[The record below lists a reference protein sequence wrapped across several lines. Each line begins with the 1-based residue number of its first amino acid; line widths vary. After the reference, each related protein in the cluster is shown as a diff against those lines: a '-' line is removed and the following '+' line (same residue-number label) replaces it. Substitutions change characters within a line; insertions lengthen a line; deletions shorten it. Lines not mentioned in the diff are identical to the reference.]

1 MFEHGSTWLKA
12 DFHLHTRKD
21 KEFYYPGEENSF
33 IKTFI
38 SRLKAEG
45 VSVGVITNHNK
56 FDEGEYK
63 ALRKNGKKENILIL
77 PGVELSVKEANG
89 IHTLIIFDPDSW
101 LVNGENFISHFLTE
115 AFAGIANAE
124 NRNTRCKFDLRDVIE
139 KLNTYG
145 RDYFI
150 VFAHVDQ
157 TSGLMHECNGGLL
170 ESLSE
175 INGFQERVL
184 ALQKVRNTD
193 TMATFQKWF
202 GYSCAQVEGS
212 DPKSLERVGHYER
225 ATYIKIGD
233 LSYDAVK
240 FALID
245 YQNRV
250 SRSAPEIGH
259 GYIESISFKGGKL
272 NGETITFSPELNTLI
287 GIRGSGKSSVIEVL
301 RYAFSIEAQSDKEY
315 KDGLVKAVLGSGGQ
329 VIVQVVDK
337 FGKRYEVRRIFGE
350 RPNILDAD
358 GNDLGITV
366 DQILKNTLYFGQ
378 KDLSQSSSYELQLL
392 DRLVGNKI
400 GDNSKEME
408 QHYSELEDAIK
419 HLIDISAI
427 PAEIEELETKQSNL
441 EHSLQIF
448 EERGVADKLKKQT
461 AFDLD
466 LQKLSNTE
474 KSILAD
480 IKAVE
485 SAIAILKVESITLD
499 TYESVYNGELF
510 KTANTI
516 LTALKNKLA
525 QIKEFIKDIKA
536 DHEEFASVLEQ
547 LEKRIESLKDEFAEI
562 KRQIGDTELDVD
574 AYSSLKTGLE
584 ETKGQIKDLRKKA
597 TSREKLYSAFRTAL
611 RKRNEL
617 LLKEFQAYETEV
629 RAINESQPE
638 LVVEIIFKG
647 DKDKFKDILKST
659 FRGTSIK
666 DSKYQMLA
674 EQFSDFAA
682 LIEDVIINAG
692 GQCRRILADSEY
704 EKLEEKILSKYAELI
719 RRETPN
725 RVEIK
730 YHGKLLKQ
738 HSLGQRASA
747 LVLFILTQSD
757 NDVIVIDQPEDDLD
771 NKVIYDEVIQ
781 AIRHKKPD
789 IQFLFATH
797 NANIPVLGDAEKI
810 VVADYREGII
820 TTTQGNIDFPETHK
834 MIVDI
839 MEGGQEAFR
848 RRQLIYTAW
857 K

>member
-1 MFEHGSTWLKA
+1 MFENGLTWLKA

-21 KEFYYPGEENSF
+21 KEFEYPGEENSF
-33 IKTFI
+33 VKTFI

-45 VSVGVITNHNK
+45 ISVGVVTNHNK

-63 ALRKNGKKENILIL
+63 ALRRSGKKENILVL

-150 VFAHVDQ
+150 IFAHVDQ

-184 ALQKVRNTD
+184 ALQKVRNAD
-193 TMATFQKWF
+193 TMSTFQKWF

-225 ATYIKIGD
+225 PTYIKIGD

-250 SRSAPEIGH
+250 SRSTPEIGH

-272 NGETITFSPELNTLI
+272 DGETITFSPELNTLI

-301 RYAFSIEAQSDKEY
+301 RYAFNIEAQSDKEY

-329 VIVQVVDK
+329 VIVRVLDK

-350 RPNILDAD
+350 RPNILDAE

-408 QHYSELEDAIK
+408 QHYLELENAIK
-419 HLIDISAI
+419 RLIDISAI

-441 EHSLQIF
+441 EHNLQIF
-448 EERGVADKLKKQT
+448 DERGVADKLKKQT

-466 LQKLSNTE
+466 LQMLSNSE
-474 KSILAD
+474 KSIGDD
-480 IKAVE
+480 IKAIE
-485 SAIAILKVESITLD
+485 SAIAVLKVESITID
-499 TYESVYNGELF
+499 TYESLYNAELF
-510 KTANTI
+510 KAASTI
-516 LTALKNKLA
+516 LTALKSKLA
-525 QIKEFIKDIKA
+525 HNDFS
-536 DHEEFASVLEQ
+536 SVLKQ
-547 LEKRIESLKDEFAEI
+547 LEEKIESLKDEFAEI
-562 KRQIGDTELDVD
+562 KRQIGETELDVD

-584 ETKGQIKDLRKKA
+584 STKAQIIDLRKKA
-597 TSREKLYSAFRTAL
+597 TSRDKLNSAFRTAL

-617 LLKEFQAYETEV
+617 LLKEFHAYEAEV

-638 LVVEIIFKG
+638 LIVEIIFKG
-647 DKDKFKDILKST
+647 DKDKFKDTLKST

-666 DSKYQMLA
+666 DSKYQALV

-682 LIEDVIINAG
+682 LIEDVIVDG
-692 GQCRRILADSEY
+692 GVQCRKILAESEY
-704 EKLEEKILSKYAELI
+704 EKLEERILSKYAELI
-719 RRETPN
+719 RLETPN

-730 YHGKLLKQ
+730 YHGKFLKQ

-781 AIRHKKPD
+781 AIRRKKPD

-810 VVADYREGII
+810 VVAEYKEGTISAV
-820 TTTQGNIDFPETHK
+820 QGNIDFPETHK